1 MGDQPPTNQED
12 LVPRI
17 GTFLW
22 LLGIFFFILFVAS
35 DSARQANF
43 DWFFLGILLILLG
56 FWLRRKVPPPPSA
69 GRFGGVRKMRENM
82 KKRKQERAEKKKAK
96 KK

>member
-1 MGDQPPTNQED
+1 MGDEQPTNQGD

-35 DSARQANF
+35 DSARQTNF
-43 DWFFLGILLILLG
+43 DWLFVGVLLILLG
-56 FWLRRKVPPPPSA
+56 FWFRRNAPPPPSA
-69 GRFGGVRKMRENM
+69 GRFSGVRKMREDA